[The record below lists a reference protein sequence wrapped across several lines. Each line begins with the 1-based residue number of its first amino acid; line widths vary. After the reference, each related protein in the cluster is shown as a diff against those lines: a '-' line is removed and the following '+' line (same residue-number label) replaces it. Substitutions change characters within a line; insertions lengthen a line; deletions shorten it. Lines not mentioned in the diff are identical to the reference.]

1 MGFRTFLSKFGVWRA
16 KLNSSFISNVLF
28 TQSDDV
34 TKHTRITLSTLISKH
49 YYFGFVFSNL
59 TYAKSSKRII
69 WIFSPTCLSNFL
81 SIAHICMPSSS
92 SSKNVTVF
100 VGQLPKD
107 WHVSLLLWNSFHE
120 DQLYSKCEQRGWR
133 VAFNETS
140 KTRWKKNLYLDVFN
154 VRLRFFNVTKRNNN
168 PTVRVILKT
177 NPIKLMFFNIQ
188 VEKDTI
194 TRTI

>member
-16 KLNSSFISNVLF
+16 KLNSSFISNILF

-49 YYFGFVFSNL
+49 HYFGFVFSNL

-69 WIFSPTCLSNFL
+69 WIFSPTCLSNFFF
-81 SIAHICMPSSS
+81 IAHICMPSSS

-107 WHVSLLLWNSFHE
+107 WRVSLLLWNSWINCIQSANRE
-120 DQLYSKCEQRGWR
+120 AGGLLSMKQI
-133 VAFNETS
+133 
-140 KTRWKKNLYLDVFN
+140 TRWKKNLYLDVFN
-154 VRLRFFNVTKRNNN
+154 IRLRFFNVTKRNNN

-194 TRTI
+194 TWTI